1 MSQAPLPPLVKCKRD
16 LKENRILTVINEL
29 LSYISNKN
37 GFPGMYEKLDALNE
51 DYKRMLMF
59 FQQGVSDPQRETIF
73 KNYQKTLWNILQ
85 DIDMLEHCA
94 QGSVFQAASMRTRG
108 FESETVTD
116 KLSGDYPFA
125 SDQAKDDYYN
135 ILFSSILV
143 SLHWSKRQE
152 DMIVSILLSD
162 KTDGV
167 AAQMLVS
174 AIMLSCMTVYD
185 FAKFSCLVRVYRS
198 ATNLRVKERA
208 LVGWVFALYQGHDI
222 ETSPQQALLSEVCQ
236 DDTILQELLELQKQ
250 IIFCLDAE
258 KDASVLREKYMPEI
272 MKNVPRHGMMPKDD
286 LEESSLEEILHP
298 HEEEEKVEQLE
309 KTMRS
314 IIDMEKAGSDVYF
327 EGFSKMKSFGF
338 FHTLS
343 HWFMPFSLDVP
354 ALRPVLDKLEGN
366 ETFLHRIQA
375 NAPFCDN
382 DKYSFVLALN
392 ITLGQMGQLKRMLKS
407 DIVFGS
413 GNRNSEL
420 DAQDPSWIRRMYLQ
434 DLYRFFMLSSM
445 RKDFANPFDVAA
457 PRSSAFFLG
466 NSMFTGKEVEQT
478 RLGICRFL
486 TKRKDYKRLG
496 HFIYSFKSSD
506 IDYAMMVA
514 LYEFHHTHHY
524 ELASNKLTSVLLKNP
539 HNMPAL
545 KLLARCYFGM
555 ESYEDAKEIYLRI
568 KEEGGDTLQ
577 INLHLAFCW
586 IEMSEYDKAVNL
598 MYEQNY
604 HHPDNIDILRP
615 LAWGLIQKDEL
626 AKAETVYDRI
636 FTLLATAKRSVEAED
651 CYNRAICLWCMHK
664 IQEAVRYFVQY
675 KKTLKDEESLYAK
688 LCQDDKLLNRHEI
701 SKLDILLMTDVV
713 NISQDN
719 R

>member
-1 MSQAPLPPLVKCKRD
+1 MSQTQLSLLKKCKRD
-16 LKENRILTVINEL
+16 LMDNHIMAVIQEL
-29 LSYISNKN
+29 LAYISHKN
-37 GFPGMYEKLDALNE
+37 GYPGVYEKLDALNE

-59 FQQGVSDPQRETIF
+59 FQQGMIDPQRETIF
-73 KNYQKTLWNILQ
+73 KSYQKTLWNILQ

-94 QGSVFQAASMRTRG
+94 QVSVFQAAALRIRG
-108 FESETVTD
+108 FESESFTD
-116 KLSGDYPFA
+116 KLLSDYTFA

-135 ILFSSILV
+135 ILFSSVLV

-152 DMIVSILLSD
+152 DMFVDLLLSD
-162 KTDGV
+162 KIDGV
-167 AAQMLVS
+167 IAQMLVS

-185 FAKFSCLVRVYRS
+185 FSKFSCLVRVYRS
-198 ATNLRVKERA
+198 ADNLRVKERA

-222 ETSPQQALLSEVCQ
+222 ETSPQQALLSELCQ
-236 DDTILQELLELQKQ
+236 DEAVRQELLELQKQ

-286 LEESSLEEILHP
+286 FEESSLEEILHP

-309 KTMRS
+309 KTMRN
-314 IIDMEKAGSDVYF
+314 IFDMEKAGSDVYF

-354 ALRPVLDKLEGN
+354 ALRPIFDKLEGS
-366 ETFLHRIQA
+366 EAFLHRIQA

-392 ITLGQMGQLKRMLKS
+392 LTIGQMGQLKQILKS
-407 DIVFGS
+407 DVVFGS
-413 GNRNSEL
+413 GNRDIEMDDKN
-420 DAQDPSWIRRMYLQ
+420 PSWIRRMYLQ

-445 RKDFANPFDVAA
+445 RKDFINPFDVEGSG
-457 PRSSAFFLG
+457 SSAFFLG
-466 NSMFTGKEVEQT
+466 NSVFLGKEYEQI

-496 HFIYSFKSSD
+496 HFIYSFNSSD

-524 ELASNKLTSVLLKNP
+524 ELASNKLTSILLKNP

-555 ESYEDAKEIYLRI
+555 ENYEDAKEIYLRI
-568 KEEGGDTLQ
+568 KEEGVDTLQ
-577 INLHLAFCW
+577 INLHLAFCL
-586 IEMSEYDKAVNL
+586 IETSEYDKAVNL
-598 MYEQNY
+598 LYEQNY
-604 HHPDNIDILRP
+604 HHPNNIDILRP

-626 AKAETVYDRI
+626 EKAEAIYDRI
-636 FTLLATAKRSVEAED
+636 FTLLSEAKKNLEAED
-651 CYNRAICLWCMHK
+651 CYNRALCLWCMHK
-664 IQEAVRYFVQY
+664 VKDAVQLFVQY
-675 KKTLKDEESLYAK
+675 QKISKNEESLYAK
-688 LCQDDKLLNRHEI
+688 LYQDFRLLNNHQI
-701 SKLDILLMTDVV
+701 NKLDILLMTDVV
-713 NISQDN
+713 NIDQNSN
-719 R
+719 